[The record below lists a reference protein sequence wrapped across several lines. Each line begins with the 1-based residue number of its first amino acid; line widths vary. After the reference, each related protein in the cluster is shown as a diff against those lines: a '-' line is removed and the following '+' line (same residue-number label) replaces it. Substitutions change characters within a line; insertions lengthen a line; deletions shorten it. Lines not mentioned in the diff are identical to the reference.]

1 VQGVALNIHNAV
13 GVRDTYQQM
22 VQAVARLQPGARIN
36 GVTIQNMSSQRRGR
50 EVNIGLVTDDPFGP
64 VITFGAGGTMIELID
79 DRAMELPPLNQY
91 LARRLIERTRV
102 AETLGEWRGAA
113 PVRMEALEQ
122 ILLRVSEMVCELPQ
136 LREMDINP
144 LIVDDTGAVAVDAR
158 IVIDNAPPTM
168 RNYNHLAILP
178 YPSHCEQQ
186 WPLRGGGEYT
196 VRPIHPDD
204 ATMLQEFTRKLSP
217 ESRYFRFVSSMQELP
232 TTMLSRFTLIDY
244 DREMALVAVHR
255 EQTTG
260 PGGEVTETARI
271 VGVSRYVTNPDRTS
285 CEFSLVVADDFKGQ
299 GLGSRLMLSIMDFAR
314 EKGLTEIEGLV
325 LTHNPAMLKLMRRLG
340 FQVKAYPDDPDFR
353 LVTHLL

>member
-1 VQGVALNIHNAV
+1 
-13 GVRDTYQQM
+13 
-22 VQAVARLQPGARIN
+22 
-36 GVTIQNMSSQRRGR
+36 
-50 EVNIGLVTDDPFGP
+50 
-64 VITFGAGGTMIELID
+64 
-79 DRAMELPPLNQY
+79 
-91 LARRLIERTRV
+91 
-102 AETLGEWRGAA
+102 
-113 PVRMEALEQ
+113 
-122 ILLRVSEMVCELPQ
+122 
-136 LREMDINP
+136 
-144 LIVDDTGAVAVDAR
+144 
-158 IVIDNAPPTM
+158 
-168 RNYNHLAILP
+168 
-178 YPSHCEQQ
+178 
-186 WPLRGGGEYT
+186 
-196 VRPIHPDD
+196 
-204 ATMLQEFTRKLSP
+204 
-217 ESRYFRFVSSMQELP
+217 
-232 TTMLSRFTLIDY
+232 MLSRFTLIDY